1 MLPRNGNIDT
11 KRKSFPSYTRHS
23 QIPDSKNDGLDAEPN
38 NNNSAFQK
46 AESNKVKGEARETR
60 QDISEN
66 FQEELRKY
74 KPHDSATWFRKHTQ
88 SPC

>member
-1 MLPRNGNIDT
+1 MAILTQNGNH
-11 KRKSFPSYTRHS
+11 FPL
-23 QIPDSKNDGLDAEPN
+23 IPFIPKFLTQKNDGLDAEPN